1 MEIQTNPRKSIS
13 ILSVEDD
20 EVILTLQ
27 LSILAV
33 KFPHVML
40 YTAISGR
47 LGLELF
53 KAHTPD
59 IVLTDIN
66 MSEICGVQM
75 SENIRAIKPETKI
88 IAITGKSC
96 ESRVNGKYSMSNLDG
111 KVVEFDHVIVKPVD
125 LSELCR
131 VIEQCIGE
139 IELYANLFSPYKLVS
154 DFDN

>member
-1 MEIQTNPRKSIS
+1 MEIKTNLHQSIS
-13 ILSVEDD
+13 MLFVEDD
-20 EVILTLQ
+20 EVVLKLQ
-27 LSILAV
+27 SSILAV
-33 KFPHVML
+33 KFPDVML
-40 YTAISGR
+40 YTAIDGR
-47 LGLELF
+47 MGLELF

-75 SENIRAIKPETKI
+75 AENIRAIKPETKI

-96 ESRVNGKYSMSNLDG
+96 ESRVNGRYSMSNLDG

-131 VIEQCIGE
+131 VIERCIAE
-139 IELYANLFSPYKLVS
+139 IAG
-154 DFDN
+154 

>member
-1 MEIQTNPRKSIS
+1 MESKTNPRKSIS

-33 KFPHVML
+33 KFPDVML
-40 YTAISGR
+40 YTAINGR

-66 MSEICGVQM
+66 MSEICGVHM
-75 SENIRAIKPETKI
+75 SNNIRAIKPETKI
-88 IAITGKSC
+88 IAITGQSC

-111 KVVEFDHVIVKPVD
+111 KIVEFDHVIVKPVD

-139 IELYANLFSPYKLVS
+139 ISVGT
-154 DFDN
+154 